1 MSDMTSDMMD
11 TTVQAPAHSREHVK
25 RKNGV
30 EFSVYFA
37 IIFVATLPLAT
48 LTWAMHAIKSR
59 SFTDQRPN
67 GPRVEP
73 GPDHHADDLFSLL
86 KLFRLDCMASM

>member
-1 MSDMTSDMMD
+1 MD

-59 SFTDQRPN
+59 SFTDK
-67 GPRVEP
+67 GPMARAWSQARIITP
-73 GPDHHADDLFSLL
+73 MIFS
-86 KLFRLDCMASM
+86 AY